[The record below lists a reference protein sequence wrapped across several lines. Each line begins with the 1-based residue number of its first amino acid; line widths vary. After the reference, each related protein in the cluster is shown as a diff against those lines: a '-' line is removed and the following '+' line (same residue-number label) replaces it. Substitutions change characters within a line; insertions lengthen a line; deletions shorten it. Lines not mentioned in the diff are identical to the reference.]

1 MNLPQVYMCSS
12 NHTFKNIFSH
22 KVNHKLMWDRNSDHV
37 RQYKYIPPNENIFW
51 KKFMLSSLSEF
62 HLKPV
67 TSLYFQYFQLFQGI
81 GLMFTQLTGE
91 TS

>member
-1 MNLPQVYMCSS
+1 M
-12 NHTFKNIFSH
+12 FGH

-51 KKFMLSSLSEF
+51 KKFMLFSLSEF

-67 TSLYFQYFQLFQGI
+67 TSLYFKYFQLFQGI